1 MVEKRFF
8 ALFVFVLVIGLT
20 VSAALAADSAKL
32 TGNLE
37 AFRVVVNDE
46 GVEDFVPADNA
57 RPNDVIEYRLTYTNT
72 GREPVQNIFIMDPI
86 PPGMSFVHP
95 SATEPA
101 DGRVEFS
108 IDGGK
113 TYQAWPILVKQ
124 TNDEG
129 VEEVVEATPDM
140 VTHVRWVL
148 TDTFQPE
155 EAVTVSYRTV
165 IK

>member
-1 MVEKRFF
+1 MVEKRFL
-8 ALFVFVLVIGLT
+8 ALFVLVLGFS
-20 VSAALAADSAKL
+20 VSAALAVDSAKL

-46 GVEDFVPADNA
+46 GVENFVPAENA

-72 GREPVQNIFIMDPI
+72 GAEPVQNIFIMDPI
-86 PPGMSFVHP
+86 PRGMSFVYP

-101 DGRVEFS
+101 AGRVEFS

-113 TYQAWPILVKQ
+113 TYQGWPILVKK
-124 TNDEG
+124 TNSEG
-129 VEEVVEATPDM
+129 VEEVVEATPEM

-155 EAVTVSYRTV
+155 EEVTVSYRTV